1 MTRDYSSCLDF
12 ESLKKAARNAIKKS
26 AGLREIMAI
35 MQQLNTLYKDDILTS
50 EQYRSLGSYL
60 CRTEK
65 YALCTDLESLKEEF
79 DLIKGLKY
87 KDFHDFVDERR
98 GLSSRATEL
107 YDEGKISLSEL
118 VEFTQYTNAIDFDEI
133 KWGEEY
139 DVDYDNDDY
148 DEDDESE
155 DGSFD
160 DSGYSSRMVNDSDM
174 APGDDYLM
182 DIGVVDVDD
191 YD

>member
-12 ESLKKAARNAIKKS
+12 ESLKKAARNAVKRSADYDEMKKIRKQ
-26 AGLREIMAI
+26 ACMLVEDG
-35 MQQLNTLYKDDILTS
+35 ILTR
-50 EQYRSLGSYL
+50 EQYFDIDFYL
-60 CRTEK
+60 NGVTK
-65 YALCTDLESLKEEF
+65 YAFCTDLESLKEEF
-79 DLIKGLKY
+79 EVIKGRKY
-87 KDFHDFVDERR
+87 IDYLDFCKERR
-98 GLSSRATEL
+98 EILHYADGLYRESKAITSDEYFVFLDYVNSIKYEDVRL
-107 YDEGKISLSEL
+107 YDE
-118 VEFTQYTNAIDFDEI
+118 
-133 KWGEEY
+133 Y
-139 DVDYDNDDY
+139 DAAYGDNDYD
-148 DEDDESE
+148 DDEAE

>member
-12 ESLKKAARNAIKKS
+12 ESLKKADRNAIKRS
-26 AGLREIMAI
+26 ADYDEMKKIRKQACMLVEDG
-35 MQQLNTLYKDDILTS
+35 ILTR
-50 EQYRSLGSYL
+50 EQYFDIDFYL
-60 CRTEK
+60 NGVTK
-65 YALCTDLESLKEEF
+65 YAFCTDLESLKEEF
-79 DLIKGLKY
+79 EVIKGRKY
-87 KDFHDFVDERR
+87 IDYLDFCKESREILNYAADLYREGKITSDEYFEFSDRVNSIEYEDVR
-98 GLSSRATEL
+98 L
-107 YDEGKISLSEL
+107 YDE
-118 VEFTQYTNAIDFDEI
+118 
-133 KWGEEY
+133 Y
-139 DVDYDNDDY
+139 DAAYGDNDY
-148 DEDDESE
+148 EDDESE

>member
-12 ESLKKAARNAIKKS
+12 ESLKKAARNAIKRS
-26 AGLREIMAI
+26 ADYNEIKKIREQANIL
-35 MQQLNTLYKDDILTS
+35 QDDGILTR
-50 EQYRSLGSYL
+50 EQYFDIYFYL
-60 CRTEK
+60 NGVTK
-65 YALCTDLESLKEEF
+65 YAFCTDFESLKEEF
-79 DLIKGLKY
+79 DVIKGRKYIDYLDFCKERREILKY
-87 KDFHDFVDERR
+87 ADGLYRESKAITTSEYFDFTDYVHSIKYEDVR
-98 GLSSRATEL
+98 L
-107 YDEGKISLSEL
+107 YDE
-118 VEFTQYTNAIDFDEI
+118 
-133 KWGEEY
+133 Y
-139 DVDYDNDDY
+139 DATYDDNDY
-148 DEDDESE
+148 EDDEAE

>member
-12 ESLKKAARNAIKKS
+12 ESLKKAARNAIKRS
-26 AGLREIMAI
+26 ADYDEMKKIRKQACMLVEDG
-35 MQQLNTLYKDDILTS
+35 ILTR
-50 EQYRSLGSYL
+50 EQYFDIDFYL
-60 CRTEK
+60 NGVTK
-65 YALCTDLESLKEEF
+65 YAFCTDFESLKEEF
-79 DLIKGLKY
+79 DVIKGRKY
-87 KDFHDFVDERR
+87 IDYLDFCKESREILNYAADLYREAKITSDEYWVFSDYVNSIKYEDVR
-98 GLSSRATEL
+98 L
-107 YDEGKISLSEL
+107 YDE
-118 VEFTQYTNAIDFDEI
+118 YA
-133 KWGEEY
+133 
-139 DVDYDNDDY
+139 DVDNFDD

>member
-12 ESLKKAARNAIKKS
+12 ESLKKASRNAIKRS
-26 AGLREIMAI
+26 ADYDEMKKIRKQACMLVEDG
-35 MQQLNTLYKDDILTS
+35 ILTR
-50 EQYRSLGSYL
+50 EQYFDIDFYL
-60 CRTEK
+60 NGVTK
-65 YALCTDLESLKEEF
+65 YAFCTDLESLKEEF
-79 DLIKGLKY
+79 DVIKGRKY
-87 KDFHDFVDERR
+87 IDYLDFCKERR
-98 GLSSRATEL
+98 EILNYAAELYREAKITSDEYWVFSDYVNSIKYEDVRL
-107 YDEGKISLSEL
+107 YDE
-118 VEFTQYTNAIDFDEI
+118 YA
-133 KWGEEY
+133 
-139 DVDYDNDDY
+139 DVDNFDD

-160 DSGYSSRMVNDSDM
+160 EGGHSSRMVNDSDM

>member
-12 ESLKKAARNAIKKS
+12 ESLKKAARNAIKRS
-26 AGLREIMAI
+26 ADYDEMKKIRKQACMLVEDG
-35 MQQLNTLYKDDILTS
+35 ILTR
-50 EQYRSLGSYL
+50 EQYFDIDFYL
-60 CRTEK
+60 NGVTK
-65 YALCTDLESLKEEF
+65 YAFCTDFESLKEEF
-79 DLIKGLKY
+79 DVIKGRKY
-87 KDFHDFVDERR
+87 IDYLDFCKERR
-98 GLSSRATEL
+98 EILNYAAELYREAKITSDEYWVFSDYVNSIKYEDVRL
-107 YDEGKISLSEL
+107 YDE
-118 VEFTQYTNAIDFDEI
+118 YA
-133 KWGEEY
+133 
-139 DVDYDNDDY
+139 DVDNFDD

-182 DIGVVDVDD
+182 DTGVVDVDD